1 MKNACPLACFIRNTH
16 RDSVHI
22 SAEKPH
28 RNINYARNL
37 GGGVGRAG
45 AEREYGI
52 RGVVLMRGSLSPAG
66 LGGHAAGVDSKTHF
80 GLSVMEML
88 SGTAEEL

>member
-16 RDSVHI
+16 RDSIHI

-37 GGGVGRAG
+37 GGGVGRTG

-52 RGVVLMRGSLSPAG
+52 RGVILMRGGHRLLQV
-66 LGGHAAGVDSKTHF
+66 LGATLLV
-80 GLSVMEML
+80 
-88 SGTAEEL
+88 